1 MLTRVSVQWAQQSS
15 EIEFINNESKGELL
29 WMTIIYSY
37 FFFRLSIFLCVL
49 RNNQSVTWKISYI
62 ISKLKLGNKL

>member
-1 MLTRVSVQWAQQSS
+1 MSFCWIIIEAQQSS
-15 EIEFINNESKGELL
+15 EIEFINNESKVELW
-29 WMTIIYSY
+29 WMKIIYSY